1 MSSWKKA
8 AKSNQKVHRE
18 RAQPSARQHLG
29 LLEKKKDYKQRAR
42 DRNEKEATLKL
53 LRKRALNKNPDEF
66 YHHMINSKIE
76 QGEHREL
83 EQGDEF
89 TKDQIKLMQT
99 QDLKY
104 VTMKRTM
111 EANKIRRL
119 QGQLHMTDVVNE
131 TPNKH
136 IFFVEDEQE
145 ANDFDL
151 AKRLDTHPA
160 LIGRRSNRPRL
171 SDLEK
176 LQLASVSAD
185 EIERINRERGLS
197 YGELM
202 RRIDREKEL
211 TVVQKTLEIKRTL
224 KQKRALKPKLV
235 AKGTPNQAPLFK
247 FKFERKR

>member
-29 LLEKKKDYKQRAR
+29 LLEKKKDYKLRAR

-66 YHHMINSKIE
+66 YHHMINSKVQE
-76 QGEHREL
+76 GEHHEV
-83 EQGDEF
+83 EKGDEF

-99 QDLKY
+99 QDFKY
-104 VTMKRTM
+104 ISMKRTV

-145 ANDFDL
+145 AKEFNL
-151 AKRLDTHPA
+151 AERLNTHPD

-171 SDLEK
+171 EDLSK
-176 LQLASVSAD
+176 LKLATVSPEDIAQ
-185 EIERINRERGLS
+185 INQERSLS
-197 YGELM
+197 YRELM

-211 TVVQKTLEIKRTL
+211 TVVQKTLEIKRVL
-224 KQKRALKPKLV
+224 KQKRALKPKLI
-235 AKGTPNQAPLFK
+235 AKGTPNQAPQFK

>member
-8 AKSNQKVHRE
+8 AKTNQKVHRE

-29 LLEKKKDYKQRAR
+29 LLEKKKDYKLRAR
-42 DRNEKEATLKL
+42 DRNQKESTLKL

-66 YHHMINSKIE
+66 YHHMINSKIQE
-76 QGEHREL
+76 GEHHEL
-83 EQGDEF
+83 EKGDEF
-89 TKDQIKLMQT
+89 SKDQIKLMQT
-99 QDLKY
+99 QDYKY
-104 VTMKRTM
+104 VAMKRTV

-145 ANDFDL
+145 ATEFNL
-151 AKRLDTHPA
+151 AERLDTHPD
-160 LIGRRSNRPRL
+160 LVGRRSNRPRL
-171 SDLEK
+171 KDLSK
-176 LQLASVSAD
+176 LKLAVGPEDIA
-185 EIERINRERGLS
+185 RINQERDLS
-197 YGELM
+197 YRELM

-211 TVVQKTLEIKRTL
+211 TVVQKTLEIKRAL

-235 AKGTPNQAPLFK
+235 AKGTPHQAPQFK

>member
-8 AKSNQKVHRE
+8 AKTNQKVHRE
-18 RAQPSARQHLG
+18 RAQPSARQDLG
-29 LLEKKKDYKQRAR
+29 LLEKKKDYKLRAR
-42 DRNEKEATLKL
+42 DRNQKEATLKL

-66 YHHMINSKIE
+66 YHHMINSKIQE
-76 QGEHREL
+76 GEHHEL
-83 EQGDEF
+83 EKGDEF

-99 QDLKY
+99 QDYKY
-104 VTMKRTM
+104 VAMKRTV

-145 ANDFDL
+145 ATEFNL
-151 AKRLDTHPA
+151 AERLDTHPD
-160 LIGRRSNRPRL
+160 LVGRRSNRPRL
-171 SDLEK
+171 QDLSK
-176 LQLASVSAD
+176 LKLAVGPEDIA
-185 EIERINRERGLS
+185 RINQERDLS
-197 YGELM
+197 YRELM

-211 TVVQKTLEIKRTL
+211 TVVQKTLEIKRAL

-235 AKGTPNQAPLFK
+235 AKGTPHQAPQFK

>member
-76 QGEHREL
+76 QGEHHEL
-83 EQGDEF
+83 EQGDDF

-111 EANKIRRL
+111 ESNKIRRL

-131 TPNKH
+131 TPNNH

-145 ANDFDL
+145 ANEFDL
-151 AKRLDTHPA
+151 AKRLDTHPQ

-185 EIERINRERGLS
+185 DIERINRERGQS

-211 TVVQKTLEIKRTL
+211 TVVQKTLEIKRAL
-224 KQKRALKPKLV
+224 KQRRALKPKLV
-235 AKGTPNQAPLFK
+235 AKGTPHQAPQFK

>member
-8 AKSNQKVHRE
+8 TKTNQKVHRE

-29 LLEKKKDYKQRAR
+29 LLEKKKDYKLRAR
-42 DRNEKEATLKL
+42 DRNQKEATLKL

-66 YHHMINSKIE
+66 YHHMINSKIQE
-76 QGEHREL
+76 GEHHEL
-83 EQGDEF
+83 EKGDEF

-99 QDLKY
+99 QDYKY
-104 VTMKRTM
+104 VAMKRTV

-145 ANDFDL
+145 ATEFNL
-151 AKRLDTHPA
+151 AERLDTHPD
-160 LIGRRSNRPRL
+160 LVGRRSNRPRL
-171 SDLEK
+171 KDLSK
-176 LQLASVSAD
+176 LKLAVGPEDIA
-185 EIERINRERGLS
+185 RINQERDLS
-197 YGELM
+197 YRELM

-211 TVVQKTLEIKRTL
+211 TVVQKTLEIKRAL

-235 AKGTPNQAPLFK
+235 AKGTPHQAPQFK